1 MSVNC
6 KKLFALI
13 EWCFL
18 MHIVITEVNV
28 FIENVTRVVMST
40 TKKKRDEPTQPKKK
54 PTSADDGDEDEAAE
68 DTQKIVMEEVFV
80 AYRQDRVN
88 QASDL
93 ITLVTQMFE
102 SYLKPNPL
110 ENLHYIKKTLFPQ
123 MMARLQTRAVRYPG
137 ENSELNFV
145 FDLTKEKTS
154 FDIDA
159 KLKFNTNLG
168 IKDRLISEPNRVM
181 IFSMT
186 DLACLLAATRQVQLT
201 LAKVSGRKSEE
212 TSRPLWARLDEELQ
226 TIRANTISSIR
237 SSPGTLAWLKTS
249 KLFYKGDPL
258 ANVVENLSKTVI
270 AFAPAN
276 PTGGIVG
283 IYFDFV
289 DGSILT
295 IKAEHIEV
303 PSVRQLDEAYEEM
316 RKHPTRVILLD
327 MRNHYKS
334 LRSMV

>member
-1 MSVNC
+1 
-6 KKLFALI
+6 
-13 EWCFL
+13 
-18 MHIVITEVNV
+18 MHIVITEVSV

-54 PTSADDGDEDEAAE
+54 PTSADDGDEDEVSE

-110 ENLHYIKKTLFPQ
+110 ENLYYIKKTLFPQ

-137 ENSELNFV
+137 ENSEVNFV

-186 DLACLLAATRQVQLT
+186 DLACLLATTRQVQWT
-201 LAKVSGRKSEE
+201 LAKVSGRKNEE

-237 SSPGTLAWLKTS
+237 SSPVTW
-249 KLFYKGDPL
+249 P
-258 ANVVENLSKTVI
+258 
-270 AFAPAN
+270 PAN
-276 PTGGIVG
+276 
-283 IYFDFV
+283 
-289 DGSILT
+289 
-295 IKAEHIEV
+295 
-303 PSVRQLDEAYEEM
+303 
-316 RKHPTRVILLD
+316 
-327 MRNHYKS
+327 
-334 LRSMV
+334 